1 MLKTQITGAKYLSPQ
16 TNQMT
21 NLNIAVPADSKDTEF
36 GTSDIMLAKDT
47 VKLIEDKTK
56 DKDTDKSY
64 FELKLVEDGSV
75 IIDGIK
81 TELKSRQLF
90 RWEGKPLSLVIDGN
104 IGWSDFS
111 HLDTSAITSF
121 ENMFKGYD
129 DHSATT
135 SLNVGNWDMSN
146 ATSLE
151 RMFERIGTL
160 INVDVG
166 AWDVSN
172 VKNMSRMFDGCT
184 KLSVFSGNHWDVS
197 NVTDM
202 SEMFNGCKNLDQLDL
217 EFWDVSNVTDF
228 SYMFS
233 GVLIDNFTF
242 TPEWNMSKAT
252 SISGMFYGCTNL
264 KTISLGDWDI
274 SNVTNMSDMFHGCIN
289 LSNDEFDPNF
299 GLEYL
304 NTSNVTNLY
313 GMFKR
318 CLSVGELNLSNF
330 NTAKVL
336 SFGNMFFEC
345 TNLKKLDISGFDT
358 SSADINDHDGLSNMF
373 YGCSSL
379 KSLILGEGFGKMPD
393 NVGSVDFS
401 NLSEWTDQDSVKS
414 LLTLYDRKANGMG
427 EITLKLHNNT
437 KAVLGSDGQAQLIAK
452 GYRIE

>member
-36 GTSDIMLAKDT
+36 GTSDILLAKDT

-56 DKDTDKSY
+56 DKDTNKSY
-64 FELKLVEDGSV
+64 FELKLVNDGSV
-75 IIDGIK
+75 IINGIK
-81 TELKSRQLF
+81 TNLKSRQLF

-121 ENMFKGYD
+121 ENMFEGYD

-135 SLNVGNWDMSN
+135 SLNVGNWDVSN
-146 ATSLE
+146 VTSLE
-151 RMFERIGTL
+151 RTFERNGTL
-160 INVDVG
+160 LNVDVG

-172 VKNMSRMFDGCT
+172 VTNMSGTFNGCT

-197 NVTDM
+197 KVTNM
-202 SEMFNGCKNLDQLDL
+202 SEMFCGCTSLDQLDL
-217 EFWDVSNVTDF
+217 EFWDVSNVTDM
-228 SYMFS
+228 SEMFGS
-233 GVLIDNFTF
+233 
-242 TPEWNMSKAT
+242 
-252 SISGMFYGCTNL
+252 CTNL
-264 KTISLGDWDI
+264 
-274 SNVTNMSDMFHGCIN
+274 SNS
-289 LSNDEFDPNF
+289 EFDPNF
-299 GLEYL
+299 GLEYW
-304 NTSNVTNLY
+304 NTSSLTNLY
-313 GMFKR
+313 GMFSN
-318 CLSVGELNLSNF
+318 CSSINELNLNNF
-330 NTAKVL
+330 NTAKVVN
-336 SFGNMFFEC
+336 FANMFYGC
-345 TNLKKLDISGFDT
+345 TNLKKLDISSFDT
-358 SSADINDHDGLSNMF
+358 SSVDIDDYDGLSYMF

-401 NLSEWTDQDSVKS
+401 NLSEWTDQDSVRS

-427 EITLKLHNNT
+427 EITLKLHDNT
-437 KAVLGSDGQAQLIAK
+437 KAVLGSDGQAQLTAK

>member
-21 NLNIAVPADSKDTEF
+21 NLNIAVPADSKDIEF
-36 GTSDIMLAKDT
+36 GTSDILLAKDT

-56 DKDTDKSY
+56 DKDTNKSY
-64 FELKLVEDGSV
+64 FELKLIDDGSV
-75 IIDGIK
+75 IINGIK
-81 TELKSRQLF
+81 TNLKSRQLF

-135 SLNVGNWDMSN
+135 SLDIGNWDVSN
-146 ATSLE
+146 VTSLE
-151 RMFERIGTL
+151 RMFERNGTL
-160 INVDVG
+160 LNIDVG

-172 VKNMSRMFDGCT
+172 VTNMSGTFNGCT

-197 NVTDM
+197 KVTNM
-202 SEMFNGCKNLDQLDL
+202 SEMFCGCTSLDQLDL

-228 SYMFS
+228 SYMFCS
-233 GVLIDNFTF
+233 VPIDNFIF

-252 SISGMFYGCTNL
+252 YISGMFYRCENL
-264 KTISLGDWDI
+264 KTISLGDWDV
-274 SNVTNMSDMFHGCIN
+274 SNVTDMSEMFGSCTN
-289 LSNDEFDPNF
+289 LSNGEFDPNF
-299 GLEYL
+299 GLEYW
-304 NTSNVTNLY
+304 NTSSLTNLY
-313 GMFKR
+313 GMFSN
-318 CLSVGELNLSNF
+318 CSSINELNLNNF
-330 NTAKVL
+330 NTAKVVN
-336 SFGNMFFEC
+336 FANMFYGC
-345 TNLKKLDISGFDT
+345 TNLKKLDISSFDT
-358 SSADINDHDGLSNMF
+358 SSVDIDDYDGLSYMF

-401 NLSEWTDQDSVKS
+401 NLSEWTDQDSVRS

-427 EITLKLHNNT
+427 EITLKLHDNT
-437 KAVLGSDGQAQLIAK
+437 KAVLGSDGQAQLTAK

>member
-36 GTSDIMLAKDT
+36 GTSDILLAKDT

-56 DKDTDKSY
+56 DKDTNKSY
-64 FELKLVEDGSV
+64 FELKLVGNGSV

-81 TELKSRQLF
+81 TNLKSRQLF
-90 RWEGKPLSLVIDGN
+90 RWEGKPLSLIIDGD

-129 DHSATT
+129 DHSSTT
-135 SLNVGNWDMSN
+135 SLNIGNWDVSN
-146 ATSLE
+146 VTSLE
-151 RMFERIGTL
+151 RTFERNGTL
-160 INVDVG
+160 LNVDVG

-172 VKNMSRMFDGCT
+172 VTNMSGTFNGCT

-197 NVTDM
+197 KVTNM
-202 SEMFNGCKNLDQLDL
+202 SEMFCGCASLDRLDL
-217 EFWDVSNVTDF
+217 EFWDVSNVTDM
-228 SYMFS
+228 SEMF
-233 GVLIDNFTF
+233 G
-242 TPEWNMSKAT
+242 
-252 SISGMFYGCTNL
+252 GCT
-264 KTISLGDWDI
+264 
-274 SNVTNMSDMFHGCIN
+274 N

-299 GLEYL
+299 GLEYW
-304 NTSNVTNLY
+304 NTSSLTNLY
-313 GMFKR
+313 GMFSN
-318 CLSVGELNLSNF
+318 CSSINELNLNSF
-330 NTAKVL
+330 NTAKVVT
-336 SFGNMFFEC
+336 FANMFYGC
-345 TNLKKLDISGFDT
+345 TNLKKLDISSFDT
-358 SSADINDHDGLSNMF
+358 SSVNIDDYDGLSYMF

-401 NLSEWTDQDSVKS
+401 NLSEWTDQDSVRS

-427 EITLKLHNNT
+427 EITLKLHDNT
-437 KAVLGSDGQAQLIAK
+437 KAVLGSDGQAQLTAK